1 MKPTVD
7 VPEQTGADQPFRT
20 ALFHHS
26 PAASLITRISDGEIV
41 EVNEAFCRLTGYRR
55 EELIG
60 TATTTL
66 GLYANPGD
74 RERLL
79 AAFRRDGR
87 VQDLELDVCRRSGEI
102 RSVVASYEAI
112 SMDGSDCFLGTAIDI
127 TGRKRA
133 ERALTE
139 SESRFRHLTTMTND
153 LFYSCRRMEDGLFRV
168 EWLGGDA
175 SRLFGI
181 GNDELTAAG
190 CWRNLIVDDDRPLFE
205 RHITAL
211 KPGSTSNTV
220 LRVRHQDGT
229 VRHVQSYAHV
239 EEDRDGRNFER
250 LYGALQDI
258 SERVA
263 LEQRLERLAQFDFQT
278 GLANRR
284 HFLELADRELARV
297 RRYESPL
304 SLAMLDLDRF
314 KDINDTYGHK
324 VGDTVLGQFAKAC
337 REALRESDIMG
348 RMGGEEFAI
357 LFPETTLPDAVDV
370 AERLRETVAA
380 TRIPLEHGLPIQVT
394 VSIGVASFASGDA
407 NIDVFMNRAD
417 GALYEAKHGG
427 RNRTAEAAVA
437 APLHATRTAT

>member
-7 VPEQTGADQPFRT
+7 VPEQTGAEQPFRS

-26 PAASLITRISDGEIV
+26 PAASMITRISNGEIV
-41 EVNEAFCRLTGYRR
+41 EVNEAFCHLVGYRR

-60 TATTTL
+60 NATTAL
-66 GLYANPGD
+66 GLYAHPGD

-79 AAFRRDGR
+79 AAFQRDGR
-87 VQDLELDVCRRSGEI
+87 VQELELDVCRRSGEI

-112 SMDGSDCFLGTAIDI
+112 SMDGIDCFIGTAIDI
-127 TGRKRA
+127 TERKRA
-133 ERALTE
+133 ERALKE
-139 SESRFRHLTTMTND
+139 SESRFRHLTTMSND

-175 SRLFGI
+175 NRVFGI
-181 GNDELTAAG
+181 GNDELMAAR
-190 CWRNLIVDDDRPLFE
+190 CWRNLVVDDDRPLFE

-211 KPGSTSNTV
+211 KPGSTSNAV
-220 LRVRHQDGT
+220 LRIRHQDGT

-239 EEDRDGRNFER
+239 EEDRDGQNFER

-263 LEQRLERLAQFDFQT
+263 LEQHLERLAKFDFQT

-284 HFLELADRELARV
+284 HFLDLAEKELARV
-297 RRYESPL
+297 RRYDSPL

-324 VGDTVLGQFAKAC
+324 VGDTVLGRFATIC
-337 REALRESDIMG
+337 RQALRESDIMG
-348 RMGGEEFAI
+348 RTGGDEFVI
-357 LFPETTLPDAVDV
+357 LFPETTLPEAVDV

-380 TRIPLEHGLPIQVT
+380 TPIPLEHGPPVLVT
-394 VSIGVASFASGDA
+394 VSIGVASFANADA
-407 NIDVFMNRAD
+407 NINVFMNRAD
-417 GALYEAKHGG
+417 GALYEAKHRG
-427 RNRTAEAAVA
+427 RNRTADAAVA
-437 APLHATRTAT
+437 TPLHASRTET